1 MAQRMILKL
10 KKIGVAA
17 GTENLPNVFKILP
30 DKATKDIKNK

>member
-1 MAQRMILKL
+1 MILKL

-17 GTENLPNVFKILP
+17 GTENLLNEFKILP